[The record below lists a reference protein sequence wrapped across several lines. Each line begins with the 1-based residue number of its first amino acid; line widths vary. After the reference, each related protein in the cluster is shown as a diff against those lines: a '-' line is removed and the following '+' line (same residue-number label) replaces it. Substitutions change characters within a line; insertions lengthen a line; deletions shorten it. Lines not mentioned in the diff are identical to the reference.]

1 MQVKTTINAYT
12 LIGMSS
18 KKKVAKMLG
27 ISIPTLRQKLNG
39 SIGWTLNDVENM
51 DIETRSLKTML
62 EVNKTVESL
71 NSK

>member
-18 KKKVAKMLG
+18 KARIAEKLD

-39 SIGWTLNDVENM
+39 SIGWTLEDVERM
-51 DIETRSLKTML
+51 DIETRSLKTMM
-62 EVNKTVESL
+62 EINKTVETL
-71 NSK
+71 KSK